1 MSTFAKVSLMAMF
14 IWRNVMTDVGCNTDS
29 LHLIPFY
36 QQGPSIGRLLGWLR
50 AICYLKNRKTD

>member
-29 LHLIPFY
+29 LHLIQF
-36 QQGPSIGRLLGWLR
+36 I
-50 AICYLKNRKTD
+50 NRDHLSVACLVG